1 MSQQMRSSKL
11 EGRALEKRGILITEV
26 SAGKLSCS
34 EETQIGLHVMAP
46 NNNYQFKRNP
56 QRAT

>member
-1 MSQQMRSSKL
+1 MRSSKL

-46 NNNYQFKRNP
+46 NNNYQFKRNS